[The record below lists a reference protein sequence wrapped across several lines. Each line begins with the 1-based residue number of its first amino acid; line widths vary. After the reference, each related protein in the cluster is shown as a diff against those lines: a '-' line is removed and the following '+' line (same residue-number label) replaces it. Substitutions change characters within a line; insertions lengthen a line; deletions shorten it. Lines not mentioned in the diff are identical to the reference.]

1 MITLGELYNST
12 DARPPKH
19 LLEAALTGRPVVE
32 IAITTWRRQARWN
45 MAKARDWDRAAR
57 FADMSKRTDAP
68 ARAVMLRETA
78 SFHRTI
84 ARRQYRNAERLEA
97 QKRDAQERAA

>member
-1 MITLGELYNST
+1 MPTLSDLYNST

-19 LLEAALTGRPVVE
+19 LLEQALTGRNSIE
-32 IAITTWRRQARWN
+32 IAIITWRRQARWN
-45 MAKARDWDRAAR
+45 IAKSRDWERAAR
-57 FADMSKRTDAP
+57 FADRSTRTDAP
-68 ARAVMLRETA
+68 ARAILHRETA

-97 QKRDAQERAA
+97 QERAA

>member
-19 LLEAALTGRPVVE
+19 LLEQALTGRTAVE

-45 MAKARDWDRAAR
+45 VAKARDWDRAAR

-68 ARAVMLRETA
+68 ARAVMHRETA
-78 SFHRTI
+78 GFHRTI

-97 QKRDAQERAA
+97 QGRAA